1 MSHPNTEAHEPGPVA
16 GNVGTQTN
24 KPKRSK
30 VVSPSSPIEQ
40 AVALRTA
47 LREAAS
53 QANELMRSLKREK
66 RKSKLLQSSLA
77 ALKELQRVA
86 G

>member
-1 MSHPNTEAHEPGPVA
+1 MSQPKTESREPEPVA
-16 GNVGTQTN
+16 GSVGSQTN
-24 KPKRSK
+24 KPRRQQ
-30 VVSPSSPIEQ
+30 PINPASPIEQ
-40 AVALRTA
+40 AVLLRTA